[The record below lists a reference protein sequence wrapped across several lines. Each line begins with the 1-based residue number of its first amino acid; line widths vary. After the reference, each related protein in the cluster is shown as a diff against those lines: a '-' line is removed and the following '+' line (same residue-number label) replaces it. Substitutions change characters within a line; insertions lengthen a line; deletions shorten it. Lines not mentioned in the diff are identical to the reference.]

1 MNQQIFVAAFLGC
14 LFAFVT
20 IAVIMWQLIRWT
32 LRKWVMNK
40 MPEIVG
46 AALHSV
52 AHGDMSRVVP
62 EGAANLSEMLEQ
74 MRPPQEVPFDLDGM
88 NLKIVCRCGA
98 ELVVSPGKTLDSL
111 QADHGWT
118 LLDKNNLVSEW
129 RCQVCSTRDGR
140 TIPTSA
146 A

>member
-20 IAVIMWQLIRWT
+20 VAIVTWQLIRWT

-62 EGAANLSEMLEQ
+62 EGAANLSEMLAQ
-74 MRPPQEVPFDLDGM
+74 MRPPTDAVIATAGD
-88 NLKIVCRCGA
+88 KILRCACGA
-98 ELVVSPGKTLDSL
+98 SREITTTTAFAELN
-111 QADHGWT
+111 AEGWHFDPSR
-118 LLDKNNLVSEW
+118 LRERREPW
-129 RCQVCSTRDGR
+129 MCPACSRA
-140 TIPTSA
+140 IPTSA